1 MFPLTDAF
9 EALFFAFL
17 LCYQSVTKDSRLDHA
32 VQLEHRRERRRGCMI
47 VYLMMAVLA
56 AVAFLCVSPLVSQLA
71 SRKPGEAG
79 PSKSHAN
86 RTQTFQAR

>member
-1 MFPLTDAF
+1 
-9 EALFFAFL
+9 
-17 LCYQSVTKDSRLDHA
+17 
-32 VQLEHRRERRRGCMI
+32 MI